1 MMNSALKVSTTPDPK
16 ALFKDLGRPT
26 LRGVR
31 KCPNCGIYNGIRGL
45 SCKNKDC
52 NMVLRGKG
60 RKGNQSADAIRII
73 TGSSAMV
80 YSVRLRDR
88 GPDYRGFVELP
99 LSEEIILQGPDAETM
114 TLVDVPHCYIGS
126 CQKSLAT
133 EGNQTTCPHI
143 ELAQK
148 CATEAQPLTL
158 KNSVLNSLPVS
169 NEMKQ
174 AIWLLATET
183 TGPLVQRVSKN
194 IMVVKC
200 KAQQTPQL
208 GFLHFSF
215 SESPKKKG
223 SVEHRFHCSCR
234 QFKNFKHSTE
244 DSKKKCVHFYACICA
259 FASEDA
265 LTKEFKYFINM
276 DEAKD
281 DVPDPSQGSV
291 QITIIDGQLTTT
303 SPETVSMAITM
314 PGLQSK
320 KRRKDDTLAQ
330 ASSALLTLQ
339 EGATSPAKK
348 TAPSRR
354 SGGPAPDPDQSFNKG
369 VPQPLVEALVEGPTV
384 SFNHWLGS
392 VTERINQTM
401 HYQFEGTP
409 EPLVFHIPQVFFDI
423 LQQRI
428 SSGSRKKR
436 LPNST
441 VAFIRKD
448 ALPLGTFTKY
458 TWQLTS
464 IIQVKQIFDTAE
476 MPMEVTRSFVENKD
490 GTFSRYVS
498 PKVDVEHVGE
508 AYRRAAGQIPIKPF
522 ELKTFLKIGNT
533 AADQKEPTP
542 FIIEWIP
549 EILPKSRIGELRI
562 KFEYGHQRNGHV
574 EKRVDELHTA
584 IEHVV

>member
-1 MMNSALKVSTTPDPK
+1 MNNMIKLAPSAPDPK
-16 ALFKDLGRPT
+16 TLFKDLGRPT

-31 KCPNCGIYNGIRGL
+31 KCPRCGVYNGIRGL

-60 RKGNQSADAIRII
+60 RKSSNSVEAIRII
-73 TGSSAMV
+73 TGSSAMI
-80 YSVRLRDR
+80 YSVPVRDR
-88 GPDYRGFVELP
+88 GPDYRGFVELL
-99 LSEEIILQGPDAETM
+99 LSSEITIAGPDPEPV
-114 TLVDVPHCYIGS
+114 TLTQASHCYVES
-126 CQKSLAT
+126 CQKGVSVDGSNICQHIQLA
-133 EGNQTTCPHI
+133 H
-143 ELAQK
+143 K
-148 CATEAQPLTL
+148 CTAEAQPLTL

-200 KAQQTPQL
+200 KAQAKHQL

-215 SESPKKKG
+215 SETSKKKG
-223 SVEHRFHCSCR
+223 TVERKFHCTCR
-234 QFKNFKHSTE
+234 QFRNFKHLAE
-244 DSKKKCVHFYACICA
+244 ENKKRCVHFYACICA
-259 FASEDA
+259 FASDESLA
-265 LTKEFKYFINM
+265 KEFAYFINL
-276 DEAKD
+276 DNAGQD
-281 DVPDPSQGSV
+281 SVPQAQPAV
-291 QITIIDGQLTTT
+291 QITIIDGQMSGSTQEVVPLS
-303 SPETVSMAITM
+303 SPS
-314 PGLQSK
+314 PSK

-339 EGATSPAKK
+339 DGTSSPVKKTPPAK
-348 TAPSRR
+348 R
-354 SGGPAPDPDQSFNKG
+354 GGSLSSQAMDQSIGKDG
-369 VPQPLVEALVEGPTV
+369 ISSTPHRVAGPTV
-384 SFNHWLGS
+384 SFTRWLGS

-401 HYQFEGTP
+401 HYQFEGCP
-409 EPLVFHIPQVFFDI
+409 EPLVFHIPQVFFDV

-441 VAFIRKD
+441 VAFVRKD

-464 IIQVKQIFDTAE
+464 IIHVKQIFDTPE
-476 MPMEVTRSFVENKD
+476 MPLELTRSFVENKN
-490 GTFSRYVS
+490 GTFSQYVS

-508 AYRRAAGQIPIKPF
+508 AYRRVAGQVPIKPF
-522 ELKTFLKIGNT
+522 ELKTFLKVGNT

-549 EILPKSRIGELRI
+549 DILPKSRIGELRI

-574 EKRVDELHTA
+574 ERRIEEPQTA
-584 IEHVV
+584 IEQVVMS

>member
-1 MMNSALKVSTTPDPK
+1 MMNTVPKLPTTPDPK

-52 NMVLRGKG
+52 NIVLRGKG

-99 LSEEIILQGPDAETM
+99 ISGEIVLQGPDSETM

-126 CQKSLAT
+126 CQKLTAQES
-133 EGNQTTCPHI
+133 NQVLCQHV

-148 CATEAQPLTL
+148 CTTEAQPLTL
-158 KNSVLNSLPVS
+158 KNSILNSLPVS

-200 KAQQTPQL
+200 KPQQTNHL

-215 SESPKKKG
+215 SESPKRKG
-223 SVEHRFHCSCR
+223 CVEHRFHCSCR
-234 QFKNFKHSTE
+234 QFKNFKHAHE
-244 DSKKKCVHFYACICA
+244 ESKKKCVHFYACICA
-259 FASEDA
+259 FASDDVLA
-265 LTKEFKYFINM
+265 KEFEYFINM
-276 DEAKD
+276 DEEKKVAAG
-281 DVPDPSQGSV
+281 VPVSPLGSV
-291 QITIIDGQLTTT
+291 QITIIDGQVTDT
-303 SPETVSMAITM
+303 SSEAVSMAIAV
-314 PGLQSK
+314 PGAQGK

-339 EGATSPAKK
+339 EGATSPVKK
-348 TAPSRR
+348 TPPRR
-354 SGGPAPDPDQSFNKG
+354 NTGPTLDPELSYNKG
-369 VPQPLVEALVEGPTV
+369 IPQPTTEALEGPTV

-464 IIQVKQIFDTAE
+464 IIQVKQIFDTME
-476 MPMEVTRSFVENKD
+476 MPLEVTRSFVENKD
-490 GTFSRYVS
+490 GTFSRYS
-498 PKVDVEHVGE
+498 PKVDVQHVGE
-508 AYRRAAGQIPIKPF
+508 AYGRAAGQIPIKPF
-522 ELKTFLKIGNT
+522 ELKTFLKVGNT

-549 EILPKSRIGELRI
+549 DILPKSRIGELRI

-574 EKRVDELHTA
+574 EKRMDELHAA

>member
-265 LTKEFKYFINM
+265 LTKEFKYFISM

-401 HYQFEGTP
+401 HYQFEANLLTKP
-409 EPLVFHIPQVFFDI
+409 ATFF
-423 LQQRI
+423 
-428 SSGSRKKR
+428 K
-436 LPNST
+436 P
-441 VAFIRKD
+441 
-448 ALPLGTFTKY
+448 KY
-458 TWQLTS
+458 HP
-464 IIQVKQIFDTAE
+464 